1 MARGACPDR
10 DRRWLSAAAA
20 MATTGLMMHG
30 ATAPVYGATGGRPD
44 ARGAADPR
52 PEPGRDSN
60 RDAAA
65 PATSPR
71 VPLLRPIPSS
81 GEAVPVIGLG
91 TWITFNVGNDPQ
103 ARDACAA
110 VMRAF
115 FDAGGRVVDSSP
127 MYGSSQPTI
136 GHGLHRA
143 GPAARVFAADKV
155 WTSSGPRGP
164 EQIEASRR
172 FWGVPRFDLLQVHN
186 LLNWQEHLPMLLAMK
201 AAGQV
206 RYVGITTSESR
217 RHADIERIMRSQPI
231 DFVQFSY
238 NPLDRDV
245 EARLLPLAQERR
257 IAVLVNRPFREG
269 ALIRQVERH
278 PLPRWVGPELGC
290 DNWAALLLKFVI
302 AHPAVTCV
310 IPATTRVDHV
320 RQNVTAAT
328 GAMPDEAVRARIAA
342 HVAAL

>member
-1 MARGACPDR
+1 MTREPRADRNRRRLSGAI
-10 DRRWLSAAAA
+10 A
-20 MATTGLMMHG
+20 MAGLMMHG
-30 ATAPVYGATGGRPD
+30 AAAQVSDASGRGTGDGA
-44 ARGAADPR
+44 GAASGPR
-52 PEPGRDSN
+52 AG
-60 RDAAA
+60 RDAAPGTSRDA
-65 PATSPR
+65 PMT
-71 VPLLRPIPSS
+71 RPIPSS
-81 GEAVPVIGLG
+81 GEAIPVVGLG

-136 GHGLHRA
+136 GHGLQRA

-155 WTSSGPRGP
+155 WTSSGSRGTG
-164 EQIEASRR
+164 QIEASRR

-278 PLPRWVGPELGC
+278 PLPRWAAAELGC

-320 RQNVTAAT
+320 RQNVAAAT
-328 GAMPDEAVRARIAA
+328 GAMPDEALRARIAA